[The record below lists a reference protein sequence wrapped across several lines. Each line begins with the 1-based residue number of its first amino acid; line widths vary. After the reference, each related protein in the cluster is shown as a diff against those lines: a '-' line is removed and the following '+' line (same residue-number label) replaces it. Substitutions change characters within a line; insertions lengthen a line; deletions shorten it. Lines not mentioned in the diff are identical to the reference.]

1 MPILFNILPAPFN
14 IFVYDLDE
22 DIECILS
29 KFADDTKLAGSVDL
43 QGPTEESGQAEL
55 MGWSQWDELQKDQ
68 LLGPVLWP
76 QPWAML

>member
-29 KFADDTKLAGSVDL
+29 KFADDTKSGRTVDL
-43 QGPTEESGQAEL
+43 LEL
-55 MGWSQWDELQKDQ
+55 RKALQKDLDQ
-68 LLGPVLWP
+68 LD
-76 QPWAML
+76 QWAKANYT